1 MLAPTSLKFRIQ
13 MVYKIIFS
21 NGLQGLRTKNK
32 S

>member
-1 MLAPTSLKFRIQ
+1 

-21 NGLQGLRTKNK
+21 NGLQGLRTKNR